1 MAKGSFKPARVWAG
15 FRRTIQVHVV
25 HPCPSPRLTTPDKTS
40 EHECVFLP
48 FSSFSTLLQVQ
59 RATHYLIR
67 FHFTSTSNLGL
78 KNYLHHSWMSLWDL
92 LGIIWTSIW
101 AKPYNSNNL
110 PPDLKVLSRIFFAP
124 TFVLYTS
131 VSMKIAKLNFHI
143 EQ

>member
-78 KNYLHHSWMSLWDL
+78 KNYLQ
-92 LGIIWTSIW
+92 
-101 AKPYNSNNL
+101 PYMNEPLRFIRNYL
-110 PPDLKVLSRIFFAP
+110 E
-124 TFVLYTS
+124 
-131 VSMKIAKLNFHI
+131 FHMGQAI
-143 EQ
+143 